1 MKKWIDGR
9 FRLGMLGTNIRT
21 EIIAGVT
28 TFSAMAYILAVHP
41 ATLAAAGMDQA
52 ALVTVTALASAL
64 GCLLMG
70 WLANSPVALAPGM
83 GMNAFFAYTV
93 CGTMGISWQAALGCV
108 FWNGVLFFLL
118 TLTGVRR
125 RLFDCV
131 PQCLKIGVQCG
142 IGLFIAFIGLS
153 QCGLIVDHPVTLVT
167 LGTMPSAPGLLVLA
181 GVILIVSLQNRGI
194 PGAILI
200 GVVVIALLGLF
211 IRGESGEALARLPE
225 HFFSKPASMLPT
237 LFQVDFFF
245 PIRQPVVALP
255 IVFGFLFVD
264 LFDTLGTLVGVTRSA
279 KLLDD
284 EGSYPQIQQAL
295 TADSLATVGG
305 ALMGTSTVTSYIE
318 STAGVRAGGRTGFT
332 SWVVAGCFLISLLF
346 TPLILSIPVVATAP
360 ALIVIGLMMM
370 EGIRDL
376 NWGAW
381 EDVFPALMVVIF
393 MPLAYSIS
401 EGIAV
406 GFVAYVLLR
415 LLSGRLKDLDWVTG
429 GLAALFL
436 LRFLWPD

>member
-1 MKKWIDGR
+1 MKKWIENR
-9 FRLGMLGTNIRT
+9 FKLAQLGTDFRT
-21 EIIAGVT
+21 ESIAGVT

-153 QCGLIVDHPVTLVT
+153 QCGLIVDHPVTMVT
-167 LGTMPSAPGLLVLA
+167 MGEMPSAPGLLVLA
-181 GVILIVSLQNRGI
+181 GVILIVSLQKRGV

-200 GVVVIALLGLF
+200 GVVVIAMLGLF
-211 IRGESGEALARLPE
+211 IRGNGGEALARLPE
-225 HFFSKPASMLPT
+225 QFFSKPASMAPT
-237 LFQVDFFF
+237 VLQVDFLF
-245 PIRQPVVALP
+245 PLRQPAVALP
-255 IVFGFLFVD
+255 IVFSFLFVD

-279 KLLDD
+279 KLLD
-284 EGSYPQIQQAL
+284 EKGSYPQIQQAL
-295 TADSLATVGG
+295 AADSLATVGG
-305 ALMGTSTVTSYIE
+305 H
-318 STAGVRAGGRTGFT
+318 
-332 SWVVAGCFLISLLF
+332 
-346 TPLILSIPVVATAP
+346 
-360 ALIVIGLMMM
+360 
-370 EGIRDL
+370 
-376 NWGAW
+376 
-381 EDVFPALMVVIF
+381 
-393 MPLAYSIS
+393 
-401 EGIAV
+401 
-406 GFVAYVLLR
+406 
-415 LLSGRLKDLDWVTG
+415 
-429 GLAALFL
+429 
-436 LRFLWPD
+436 

>member
-1 MKKWIDGR
+1 MKKWIEDR
-9 FRLGMLGTNIRT
+9 FKLGQLGTDFRT

-93 CGTMGISWQAALGCV
+93 CGTMGIPWQAALGCV

-131 PQCLKIGVQCG
+131 PTCLKIGVQCG

-167 LGTMPSAPGLLVLA
+167 MGTLPSASGLLVLA
-181 GVILIVSLQNRGI
+181 GVILIVALQNRNI
-194 PGAILI
+194 PGAILL
-200 GVVVIALLGLF
+200 GVCVIALLGVF
-211 IRGESGEALARLPE
+211 VPGEGGQGLTQLPE
-225 HFFSKPASMLPT
+225 QFFSKPASMAPT
-237 LFQVDFFF
+237 FLQVDFLF
-245 PIRQPVVALP
+245 PLRQPAVALP
-255 IVFGFLFVD
+255 IVFSFLFVD

-279 KLLDD
+279 KLLD
-284 EGSYPQIQQAL
+284 EKGSYPQIQQAL
-295 TADSLATVGG
+295 AADSLATVGG

-318 STAGVRAGGRTGFT
+318 STAGVRAGGRTGLT
-332 SWVVAGCFLISLLF
+332 SWVVAVCFLFSLLF
-346 TPLILSIPVVATAP
+346 PPSSSTQ
-360 ALIVIGLMMM
+360 
-370 EGIRDL
+370 
-376 NWGAW
+376 
-381 EDVFPALMVVIF
+381 
-393 MPLAYSIS
+393 
-401 EGIAV
+401 
-406 GFVAYVLLR
+406 
-415 LLSGRLKDLDWVTG
+415 
-429 GLAALFL
+429 
-436 LRFLWPD
+436 